1 MENDNASTQ
10 NSAAAP
16 ATTDATATTNA
27 TSTALTTEVAS
38 APATTEAPATTDGA
52 KPAGEAGGGDQQEVA
67 YTDFTLPEGVQL
79 DSALLEQAVPIFK
92 ELGLSKEQAQKLVD
106 IQVKQAQSQ
115 TDAFNQQL
123 ETWRTSAKNDKE
135 YGGEG
140 FDQNIALA
148 RAALNKVGTPE
159 LKQLLNDSG
168 VGDHP
173 EVIRLMVRVGKMTA
187 EDNPTSNRRPAA
199 VKQDNAAILYPN
211 DTKA

>member
-16 ATTDATATTNA
+16 ATTAPAATDTT
-27 TSTALTTEVAS
+27 TVLTKEVAG
-38 APATTEAPATTDGA
+38 APATTEVPATTDGA
-52 KPAGEAGGGDQQEVA
+52 KPAGEAGGGDQPVVE
-67 YTDFTLPEGVQL
+67 YKDFTLPEGVTL
-79 DSALLEQAVPIFK
+79 DSALLEQATPIFK
-92 ELGLSKEQAQKLVD
+92 ELGLSKEQAQKLVNLKA
-106 IQVKQAQSQ
+106 QESQQQA
-115 TDAFNQQL
+115 DAFNQQL
-123 ETWRTSAKNDKE
+123 ETWRTSAKADKE
-135 YGGEG
+135 YGGDLFEA
-140 FDQNIALA
+140 NIALA
-148 RAALNKVGTPE
+148 RSAMNRVGTPE

-187 EDNPTSNRRPAA
+187 EDNPTKGRPAA

>member
-1 MENDNASTQ
+1 MENDNGTPQ
-10 NSAAAP
+10 NSAGAP
-16 ATTDATATTNA
+16 ATTDTPATTNA
-27 TSTALTTEVAS
+27 TSTALTTEVAG
-38 APATTEAPATTDGA
+38 APATTETPATTDG
-52 KPAGEAGGGDQQEVA
+52 KKTDGEAGGGDQQEVA
-67 YTDFTLPEGVQL
+67 YTDFQLPEGVTL
-79 DSALLEQAVPIFK
+79 DSALLEQAAPIFK

-135 YGGEG
+135 YGGDG

-148 RAALNKVGTPE
+148 RSALNKVGTPE

-173 EVIRLMVRVGKMTA
+173 EIIRLMVRVGKMTA
-187 EDNPTSNRRPAA
+187 EDNPTKGKPAA